1 VDSMRLVDE
10 NSGDD
15 NSNGNGDDNT
25 DGRGRSLKGK
35 PTQSRRNECCTGLIW
50 GVERYMQNY
59 LRCKMYQRLLMAER

>member
-1 VDSMRLVDE
+1 MDSMRLVDE